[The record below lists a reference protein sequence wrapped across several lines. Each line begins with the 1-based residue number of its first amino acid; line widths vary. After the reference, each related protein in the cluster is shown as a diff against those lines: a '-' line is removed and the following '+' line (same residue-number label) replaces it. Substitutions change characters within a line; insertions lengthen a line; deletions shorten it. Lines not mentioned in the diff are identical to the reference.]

1 MKAIRFHQHGGP
13 EVLRFEEAPTP
24 TPGPG
29 EVLVA
34 LRAAAL
40 NHLDLFVREGIP
52 GVSLP
57 HIGGAD
63 GAGVIATAGAGS
75 GRYPVGTRVFFDPG
89 ISDGTCAFCQRG
101 EHSLCD
107 HYQLLGEHRDGT
119 FAQAVVI
126 PEVNCR
132 PVPEAFS
139 FQEAAAFPLVF
150 LTAWR
155 LLMTKARVQAG
166 ETVLI
171 LGIGGGVAQAAL
183 QLAKLAGATV
193 FVTSGDPQKLARGR
207 AMGADA
213 VIDHA
218 TTDFS
223 REVWNLTGKRGV
235 NVVVDS
241 VGAATWER
249 SIRSLG
255 KGGRLVVPGATSGPK
270 AEVDVRRVFD
280 RQVTIY
286 GSTMGSRRD
295 WDQLVTLAGQGKLH
309 PVIDRTFPLEAAAQ
323 AQARLASGAQFGK
336 VVLDIPPLP

>member
-1 MKAIRFHQHGGP
+1 MPIIQSMKAIRFHQHGGP

-29 EVLVA
+29 EVLIA

-126 PEVNCR
+126 PEGCR
-132 PVPEAFS
+132 PARRCS
-139 FQEAAAFPLVF
+139 SWASAAA
-150 LTAWR
+150 WR
-155 LLMTKARVQAG
+155 
-166 ETVLI
+166 
-171 LGIGGGVAQAAL
+171 
-183 QLAKLAGATV
+183 
-193 FVTSGDPQKLARGR
+193 
-207 AMGADA
+207 
-213 VIDHA
+213 
-218 TTDFS
+218 
-223 REVWNLTGKRGV
+223 
-235 NVVVDS
+235 
-241 VGAATWER
+241 
-249 SIRSLG
+249 
-255 KGGRLVVPGATSGPK
+255 
-270 AEVDVRRVFD
+270 RRPC
-280 RQVTIY
+280 
-286 GSTMGSRRD
+286 SWPS
-295 WDQLVTLAGQGKLH
+295 WPA
-309 PVIDRTFPLEAAAQ
+309 
-323 AQARLASGAQFGK
+323 
-336 VVLDIPPLP
+336 PPCS